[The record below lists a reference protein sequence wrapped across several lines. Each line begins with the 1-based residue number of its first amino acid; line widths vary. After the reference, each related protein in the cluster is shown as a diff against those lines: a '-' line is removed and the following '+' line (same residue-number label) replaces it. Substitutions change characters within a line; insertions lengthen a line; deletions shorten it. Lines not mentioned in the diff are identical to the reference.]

1 MKKKL
6 RITIISGLL
15 ILAAWISYW
24 IGFDKYY
31 FDYLMITAAVIAGYQ
46 VALNAYN
53 TLKKKI
59 LSIDA
64 LVTIAAIGAL
74 FIGEY
79 WESAAVTF
87 LFTFGSYLEARTIG
101 KTRNAVFELME
112 MVPNKASVK
121 RDNKEVKV
129 DADQVNVG
137 EIVIIRPGEKIPV
150 DGKVVKGESDV
161 NQASIT
167 GESKPQKKT
176 KDDEVFSGTI
186 NGKGYLEVEAKKV
199 GHDTTFS
206 KIIDL
211 VEEAQE
217 EKAPTEKMMEKFSKY
232 YTPGIIVL
240 SIAAYLIT
248 FDIRLALT
256 LLVIGCPGAL
266 VISTPISIVSG
277 IGNAAKNGVLIKG
290 GKHLEKAGKTDVV
303 VFDKTGTLTQGKP
316 KVTDIKNY
324 NIKKDE
330 LIELAVIAENNSEHH
345 LAQAVINLKKD
356 LNSIKSPE
364 HFESITGKGIKAQI
378 NDKKIMIG
386 NKKLLDDQN
395 INISENIL
403 KDKYKF
409 NKEGKTTIFVT
420 KNKMIVGLLA
430 ISDPPREKAKST
442 INKLKDRGL
451 STVMLTGDEEKIAK
465 AIADQLGID
474 QYKAGLL
481 PEQKVNEIKKIQKQN
496 NIVTMIGDG
505 INDAP
510 SLAVADI
517 GIAMGAA
524 GTDAAIETADIALMA
539 DNIEKVPYALGL
551 SKTTSVNIK
560 QNIIFAVLVV
570 FTLLAGV
577 LGKKVFLASG
587 MMVHE
592 VSVLLVTLNA
602 MRILGYNKNTFLGKL
617 IKA

>member
-1 MKKKL
+1 
-6 RITIISGLL
+6 
-15 ILAAWISYW
+15 
-24 IGFDKYY
+24 
-31 FDYLMITAAVIAGYQ
+31 
-46 VALNAYN
+46 
-53 TLKKKI
+53 
-59 LSIDA
+59 
-64 LVTIAAIGAL
+64 
-74 FIGEY
+74 
-79 WESAAVTF
+79 
-87 LFTFGSYLEARTIG
+87 
-101 KTRNAVFELME
+101 ME
-112 MVPNKASVK
+112 MAPNKASVK

-539 DNIEKVPYALGL
+539 DNIEKAPYALGL

>member
-6 RITIISGLL
+6 KITIISGLL
-15 ILAAWISYW
+15 ILTAWISYW
-24 IGFDKYY
+24 FGFDKYY
-31 FDYLMITAAVIAGYQ
+31 FDYLMIIAAVIAGYQ
-46 VALNAYN
+46 VALNAYK
-53 TLKKKI
+53 TLKRKV

-79 WESAAVTF
+79 WEAAAVTF

-112 MVPNKASVK
+112 MAPNKASVR
-121 RDNKEVKV
+121 RDNKEVKL
-129 DADQVNVG
+129 DADQVKVG
-137 EIVIIRPGEKIPV
+137 ETVIIRPGEKIPV
-150 DGKVVKGESDV
+150 DGKVIKGDSDV

-167 GESKPQKKT
+167 GESKPQKKS

-186 NGKGYLEVEAKKV
+186 NGKGYLEVKAKKV

-316 KVTDIKNY
+316 EVTDIKNY
-324 NIKKDE
+324 DISKDE
-330 LIELAVIAENNSEHH
+330 LIRLAVTAENNSEHH
-345 LAQAVINLKKD
+345 LAQAVLNLKND
-356 LNSIKSPE
+356 IDSLKSPE
-364 HFESITGKGIKAQI
+364 YFESITGKGIKA
-378 NDKKIMIG
+378 KIDNEHILIG
-386 NKKLLDDQN
+386 NKKLLNENN
-395 INISENIL
+395 IKISDNIL
-403 KDKYKF
+403 TDKFKF
-409 NKEGKTTIFVT
+409 NNAGKTTIFVT
-420 KNKMIVGLLA
+420 KNNNVVGLLA
-430 ISDPPREKAKST
+430 ISDPPREKAKGT
-442 INKLKDRGL
+442 VNRLKNRGIK
-451 STVMLTGDEEKIAK
+451 TVMLTGDEEKIAK
-465 AIADQLGID
+465 EIAQSLGID
-474 QYKAGLL
+474 EYKAGLL
-481 PEQKVNEIKKIQKQN
+481 PEDKVNEIKKIQNQN

-551 SKTTSVNIK
+551 SKSTSVNIK

-577 LGKKVFLASG
+577 LGRKVFLASG

-602 MRILGYNKNTFLGKL
+602 MRLLGYDKKTFLGKL